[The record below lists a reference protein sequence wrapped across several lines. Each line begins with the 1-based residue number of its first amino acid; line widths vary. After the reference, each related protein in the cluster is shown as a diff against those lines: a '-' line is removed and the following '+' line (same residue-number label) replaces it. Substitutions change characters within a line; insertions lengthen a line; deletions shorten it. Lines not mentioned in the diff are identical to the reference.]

1 LFSKVLIQRSWVS
14 FNKNKKEDIM
24 KKIGL
29 IAGVSFL
36 AGAIFFALSF
46 GFLQKSVNNEPFL
59 SPAVAKAE
67 TVAAPVAANNFVS
80 IVRKVKPAVLKVI
93 SESIVESR
101 SFFGDDFFDQFFN
114 APNRREKR
122 AGEGSGFFISA
133 DGYILTNNHVV
144 KDTVKVKIFNINN
157 EEFTAKII
165 GTDPKTDLALLKI
178 NVKNVP
184 FIELGDSNAVE
195 VGEWVLAI
203 GNPFGQDLTVTSGI
217 ISAKG
222 RQLGL
227 AQYEDFLQTDAAI
240 NMGNSGGP
248 LINMKGEAI
257 GINSTI
263 LTPSAGNIGIG
274 FAIPANMAKKVVN
287 DLKSKGKVVRGW
299 FGIQIQEISESDA
312 KDLDLATSGVLI
324 AKVEDNSPAQK
335 AGLKR
340 YDLIVAVNGK
350 AVKTKTDLQM
360 EIANSAPGDEISVTI
375 FRNREKQTIKIKVS
389 EAPDSEREQAVVES
403 KNLNLGMVLMKNT
416 PALAREYDLKTAKG
430 LVVENVDADGAAA
443 ENGLK
448 PGDVILAVNRT
459 EIDSVEQF
467 KRVLAGKSAGAKV
480 MLLISRSGNEV
491 YIRFILP
498 E

>member
-1 LFSKVLIQRSWVS
+1 
-14 FNKNKKEDIM
+14 M

-46 GFLQKSVNNEPFL
+46 GFLQKTANHEPAIM
-59 SPAVAKAE
+59 PAVAMAE
-67 TVAAPVAANNFVS
+67 SVPGPTVPNSFAS
-80 IVRKVKPAVLKVI
+80 IVRKVKPAVVKVI

-101 SFFGDDFFDQFFN
+101 SMFGDDFFDQFFN
-114 APNRREKR
+114 VPRRQEKR
-122 AGEGSGFFISA
+122 SGEGSGFFITA

-144 KDTVKVKIFNINN
+144 KDAVKVRVYNIDN

-178 NVKNVP
+178 NDKNVP
-184 FIELGDSNAVE
+184 YIELGDSNAVE

-203 GNPFGQDLTVTSGI
+203 GNPFQQDLTVTAGI

-263 LTPSAGNIGIG
+263 LSPSAGNIGIG
-274 FAIPANMAKKVVN
+274 FAIPTNMAKKVVA

-299 FGIQIQEISESDA
+299 FGIQIQDINESEA
-312 KDLDLATSGVLI
+312 KDLDLAGAGALVQ
-324 AKVEDNSPAQK
+324 KVEDNSPAQR

-340 YDLIVAVNGK
+340 YDLIVAINGHAIK
-350 AVKTKTDLQM
+350 SAADLQM
-360 EIANSAPGDEISVTI
+360 EIANSAPGDVIDVTI
-375 FRNREKQTIKIKVS
+375 YRNHDKQALKVKVS
-389 EAPDSEREQAVVES
+389 EAPQTTREQAAAES
-403 KNLNLGMVLMKNT
+403 KGLNLGMTLVKNT
-416 PALAREYDLKTAKG
+416 PALAREYGLKTSKG
-430 LVVENVDADGAAA
+430 LVIDNVDRDGAAA
-443 ENGLK
+443 DNGLK

-467 KRVLAGKSAGAKV
+467 KRVLAGRRAGSTV
-480 MLLISRSGNEV
+480 MLLINRDGDEV
-491 YIRFILP
+491 YIRFALP

>member
-1 LFSKVLIQRSWVS
+1 
-14 FNKNKKEDIM
+14 M

-29 IAGVSFL
+29 IAGASFL
-36 AGAIFFALSF
+36 AGALFFALSF
-46 GFLQKSVNNEPFL
+46 GFLQKSVNHSPII
-59 SPAVAKAE
+59 SPAVARAE
-67 TVAAPVAANNFVS
+67 TVAAQVIPSSFVS
-80 IVRKVKPAVLKVI
+80 IVRKVKPAVVKVI
-93 SESIVESR
+93 SESIVEKR
-101 SFFGDDFFDQFFN
+101 SQFGDDFFDQFFN
-114 APNRREKR
+114 VPQRQEKR
-122 AGEGSGFFISA
+122 SGEGSGFFISA

-144 KDTVKVKIFNINN
+144 KDAVKVKIFNIDK

-178 NVKNVP
+178 NAKNVP

-227 AQYEDFLQTDAAI
+227 ATYEDFLQTDAAI

-274 FAIPANMAKKVVN
+274 FAIPTNMARKVVA

-299 FGIQIQEISESDA
+299 FGIQIQDITESDA
-312 KDLDLATSGVLI
+312 KDLELAAGGALVM
-324 AKVEDNSPAQK
+324 KVEENSPAQK

-340 YDLIVAVNGK
+340 YDLIVAINGR
-350 AVKTKTDLQM
+350 AVKSAAGLQM
-360 EIANSAPGDEISVTI
+360 EIANSAPGDEISVSI
-375 FRNREKQTIKIKVS
+375 FRNRDKQTVKISVS
-389 EAPDSEREQAVVES
+389 EAPDSVKEQSVAES
-403 KNLNLGMVLMKNT
+403 KSLNLGMVLVKNT
-416 PALAREYDLKTAKG
+416 PALAREYGLKTAKG
-430 LVVENVDADGAAA
+430 LVVENVDRGGAAA

-459 EIDSVEQF
+459 EIESVEQF
-467 KRVLAGKSAGAKV
+467 KRVLASR
-480 MLLISRSGNEV
+480 RSGSMVLLLVNRDGDEV
-491 YIRFILP
+491 YIRFALP

>member
-1 LFSKVLIQRSWVS
+1 
-14 FNKNKKEDIM
+14 M
-24 KKIGL
+24 KKIGI
-29 IAGVSFL
+29 IAGASFL

-46 GFLQKSVNNEPFL
+46 GFLQKTVNDQPVL
-59 SPAVAKAE
+59 SPPLVRAE
-67 TVAAPVAANNFVS
+67 SLPAPLAANNFVA
-80 IVRKVKPAVLKVI
+80 IVKKVKPAVVKVI
-93 SESIVESR
+93 SESIVQSR
-101 SFFGDDFFDQFFN
+101 SPFGDDFFDQFFN
-114 APNRREKR
+114 APQRQEKR
-122 AGEGSGFFISA
+122 SGEGSGFFISA

-144 KDTVKVKIFNINN
+144 RDAVKVKILNIDK

-178 NVKNVP
+178 NAKNVP
-184 FIELGDSNAVE
+184 FVELGDSSAVE

-203 GNPFGQDLTVTSGI
+203 GNPFGQISTVTAGI

-227 AQYEDFLQTDAAI
+227 AMYEDFLQTDAAI

-274 FAIPANMAKKVVN
+274 FAIPTNMAKKVVN

-299 FGIQIQEISESDA
+299 FGIQIQDISESDA
-312 KDLDLATSGVLI
+312 KDLELAAAGALI
-324 AKVEDNSPAQK
+324 GRVEDNSPAQK

-340 YDLIVAVNGK
+340 YDLIVAINGR
-350 AVKTKTDLQM
+350 AVKSAAELQM
-360 EIANSAPGDEISVTI
+360 EIANSAPGDEIEVTI
-375 FRNREKQTIKIKVS
+375 FRNRDKQTIKIKVS
-389 EAPDSEREQAVVES
+389 EAPDAIKDQAAAES
-403 KNLNLGMVLMKNT
+403 KSLNLGMVLVKNT
-416 PALAREYDLKTAKG
+416 PALAQEFELKTAKG
-430 LVVENVDADGAAA
+430 LVVQDVERGGAAA

-448 PGDVILAVNRT
+448 PGDIILAVNRS
-459 EIDSVEQF
+459 EVESVEQF
-467 KRVLAGKSAGAKV
+467 KRILAGRRSGSTV
-480 MLLISRSGNEV
+480 LLLINRNGDEV
-491 YIRFILP
+491 YRRFALP

>member
-1 LFSKVLIQRSWVS
+1 
-14 FNKNKKEDIM
+14 M
-24 KKIGL
+24 KKIGI
-29 IAGVSFL
+29 IAGASFL

-46 GFLQKSVNNEPFL
+46 GFLQKTVNEQPFL
-59 SPAVAKAE
+59 SPAVARAE
-67 TVAAPVAANNFVS
+67 SLALPTAANNFVS
-80 IVRKVKPAVLKVI
+80 IVKKVKPAVVKVI
-93 SESIVESR
+93 SESIVQNR
-101 SFFGDDFFDQFFN
+101 STFGDDFFDQFFN
-114 APNRREKR
+114 APQRQEKR
-122 AGEGSGFFISA
+122 SGEGSGFFISA

-144 KDTVKVKIFNINN
+144 KDAVKVKILNIDK
-157 EEFTAKII
+157 EEFIAKII

-178 NVKNVP
+178 NVKDVP
-184 FIELGDSNAVE
+184 YVALGDSSAAE

-203 GNPFGQDLTVTSGI
+203 GNPFGQVSTVTAGI

-274 FAIPANMAKKVVN
+274 FAIPANMAKKVVG
-287 DLKSKGKVVRGW
+287 DLKAKGKVVRGW
-299 FGIQIQEISESDA
+299 FGIQIQDINEGDA
-312 KDLDLATSGVLI
+312 KDLDLVAAGALI
-324 AKVEDNSPAQK
+324 GRVEDNSPAQR

-340 YDLIVAVNGK
+340 YDLIVAINGK
-350 AVKTKTDLQM
+350 PVKSSADLQM
-360 EIANSAPGDEISVTI
+360 EIANSAPGDEIEVTI
-375 FRNREKQTIKIKVS
+375 FRNRDKLSLKVKVS
-389 EAPDSEREQAVVES
+389 EAPDAAKELAVAES
-403 KNLNLGMVLMKNT
+403 KTLNLGMVLVKNT
-416 PALAREYDLKTAKG
+416 PALAREYELKTSKG
-430 LVVENVDADGAAA
+430 LVIENVERGGAAD

-448 PGDVILAVNRT
+448 TGDVILGVNRS

-467 KRVLAGKSAGAKV
+467 KRILASRRGGSKIF
-480 MLLISRSGNEV
+480 LLLNRNGEER
-491 YIRFILP
+491 YIPFSLP

>member
-1 LFSKVLIQRSWVS
+1 
-14 FNKNKKEDIM
+14 M

-29 IAGVSFL
+29 VAGASFL

-46 GFLQKSVNNEPFL
+46 GFLQRSANNEPII
-59 SPAVAKAE
+59 SPAVARAE
-67 TVAAPVAANNFVS
+67 SVAPSVVPNSFVT
-80 IVRKVKPAVLKVI
+80 IVRKVKPAVVKVI
-93 SESIVESR
+93 SESIMERR
-101 SFFGDDFFDQFFN
+101 SMFGDDFFDQFFN
-114 APNRREKR
+114 APRRQEKR
-122 AGEGSGFFISA
+122 SGEGSGFFISA

-144 KDTVKVKIFNINN
+144 KDAIKVKIFNIDKK
-157 EEFTAKII
+157 EFTAKII

-178 NVKNVP
+178 NDKNDP
-184 FIELGDSNAVE
+184 YIDLGDSNAVE

-203 GNPFGQDLTVTSGI
+203 GKPFGQDLTVTSGI

-227 AQYEDFLQTDAAI
+227 ATYEDFLQTDAAI

-274 FAIPANMAKKVVN
+274 FAIPANMAKKVVA

-299 FGIQIQEISESDA
+299 FGIQIQDITESDA
-312 KDLDLATSGVLI
+312 KDLELATGGALVSR
-324 AKVEDNSPAQK
+324 VEDNSPAQK
-335 AGLKR
+335 AGMKR
-340 YDLIVAVNGK
+340 YDLIVAINGRV
-350 AVKTKTDLQM
+350 VKSAADLQM

-375 FRNREKQTIKIKVS
+375 FRNRDKQVLKVKVS
-389 EAPDSEREQAVVES
+389 EAPDAAREQAAVES
-403 KNLNLGMVLMKNT
+403 KSMNLGMTLVKNT
-416 PALAREYDLKTAKG
+416 PALAREYDLKTPKG
-430 LVVENVDADGAAA
+430 LVVEDVERGGAAA
-443 ENGLK
+443 ENGIK

-459 EIDSVEQF
+459 ELDSVEQF
-467 KRVLAGKSAGAKV
+467 KRILAGR
-480 MLLISRSGNEV
+480 RSGSMVLLLVNRDGDEV
-491 YIRFILP
+491 YVRFALP

>member
-1 LFSKVLIQRSWVS
+1 
-14 FNKNKKEDIM
+14 M

-29 IAGVSFL
+29 IAGASFL

-46 GFLQKSVNNEPFL
+46 GFLQKSVNNEPII
-59 SPAVAKAE
+59 SPAVARAE
-67 TVAAPVAANNFVS
+67 SVAPAAAPNSFVS
-80 IVRKVKPAVLKVI
+80 IVRKVKPAVLKII
-93 SESIVESR
+93 SESVVQSR
-101 SFFGDDFFDQFFN
+101 SMFGDDFFDQFFN
-114 APNRREKR
+114 APQRQQKR
-122 AGEGSGFFISA
+122 SGEGSGFFISA

-144 KDTVKVKIFNINN
+144 KDAVKVKVYNIDK

-178 NVKNVP
+178 NDKNVP
-184 FIELGDSNAVE
+184 FINLGDSNSVE

-222 RQLGL
+222 RQLGM

-263 LTPSAGNIGIG
+263 LTPSQGNIGIG
-274 FAIPANMAKKVVN
+274 FAIPANLAKKVVA
-287 DLKSKGKVVRGW
+287 DLKTKGKVVRGW
-299 FGIQIQEISESDA
+299 FGIQIQDITEGDA
-312 KDLDLATSGVLI
+312 KDYDLPAGGVLVS
-324 AKVEDNSPAQK
+324 KVEENSPAQK

-340 YDLIVAVNGK
+340 YDLITVINGK
-350 AVKTKTDLQM
+350 AVKSASELSI
-360 EIANSAPGDEISVTI
+360 EIANSAPGDEVSVTI
-375 FRNREKQTIKIKVS
+375 FRNRDKQTFKVKVS
-389 EAPDSEREQAVVES
+389 EAPDAVREQAAAES
-403 KNLNLGMVLMKNT
+403 KGMNLGMTVLKNT
-416 PALAREYDLKTAKG
+416 PALAREYELKTSKG
-430 LVVENVDADGAAA
+430 LVVDKVDREGAGA

-459 EIDSVEQF
+459 ELNSVEQF
-467 KRVLAGKSAGAKV
+467 RQLLASRRAGSSV
-480 MLLISRSGNEV
+480 MLLINRDGDEV
-491 YIRFILP
+491 YIRFALP

>member
-1 LFSKVLIQRSWVS
+1 MK
-14 FNKNKKEDIM
+14 KKEGLM
-24 KKIGL
+24 KKIGFV
-29 IAGVSFL
+29 AGVSFL

-46 GFLQKSVNNEPFL
+46 GFLQKTVDNEPIL
-59 SPAVAKAE
+59 SPAVARAE
-67 TVAAPVAANNFVS
+67 SVAVSPAGVVPNSFVS
-80 IVRKVKPAVLKVI
+80 IVRKVKPAVLKII
-93 SESIVESR
+93 SESVVQNR
-101 SFFGDDFFDQFFN
+101 SMFGDDFFDQFFN
-114 APNRREKR
+114 APRRQEKR
-122 AGEGSGFFISA
+122 SGEGSGFFISA

-144 KDTVKVKIFNINN
+144 KDAVKVKVYNIDKT
-157 EEFTAKII
+157 EFTAKII
-165 GTDPKTDLALLKI
+165 GTDPKTDLALLKV
-178 NVKNVP
+178 NAKDVP
-184 FIELGDSNAVE
+184 FISLGDSSAVE

-203 GNPFGQDLTVTSGI
+203 GNPFNQDLTVTSGI

-222 RQLGL
+222 RQLGM

-274 FAIPANMAKKVVN
+274 FAIPTNMAKKVVA

-299 FGIQIQEISESDA
+299 FGIQITDITEGDA
-312 KDLDLATSGVLI
+312 KDLDLAAGGVLI
-324 AKVEDNSPAQK
+324 SRVEDNSPAQK

-340 YDLIVAVNGK
+340 YDLIVAINGK
-350 AVKTKTDLQM
+350 AVKAASDLQM
-360 EIANSAPGDEISVTI
+360 EIANSAPGDEVSVTV
-375 FRNREKQTIKIKVS
+375 FRNKDKQVLKVKVT
-389 EAPDSEREQAVVES
+389 EAPDAVKEQAAAE
-403 KNLNLGMVLMKNT
+403 NPGMDLGMTLVKNT
-416 PALAREYDLKTAKG
+416 PALARQYELKTPKG
-430 LVVENVDADGAAA
+430 LVVEDVARNGAAA

-467 KRVLAGKSAGAKV
+467 RRILAGRRAGSAI
-480 MLLISRSGNEV
+480 MLLVNRDGDEV
-491 YIRFILP
+491 YIRFALP

>member
-1 LFSKVLIQRSWVS
+1 
-14 FNKNKKEDIM
+14 M
-24 KKIGL
+24 KKIGI
-29 IAGVSFL
+29 IAGASFL

-46 GFLQKSVNNEPFL
+46 GFLQKTVNNQPVL
-59 SPAVAKAE
+59 SQAVVKAE
-67 TVAAPVAANNFVS
+67 SLSAPLAANNFVA
-80 IVRKVKPAVLKVI
+80 IVKKVKPAVVKVI
-93 SESIVESR
+93 SESIVDRR
-101 SFFGDDFFDQFFN
+101 SSFGDDFFDQFFN
-114 APNRREKR
+114 VPQRQQKR
-122 AGEGSGFFISA
+122 SGEGSGFFISA

-144 KDTVKVKIFNINN
+144 KDAVKVKIFNIDK

-178 NVKNVP
+178 NAKGVP
-184 FIELGDSNAVE
+184 FIDLGDSNSVE

-274 FAIPANMAKKVVN
+274 FAIPANMAKKVVA

-299 FGIQIQEISESDA
+299 FGIQIQDITESDA
-312 KDLDLATSGVLI
+312 KDLELAAGGALVM
-324 AKVEDNSPAQK
+324 KVEESSPAQK

-340 YDLIVAVNGK
+340 YDLIVAINGK
-350 AVKTKTDLQM
+350 AVRSAADLQM

-375 FRNREKQTIKIKVS
+375 FRNRDKQTVKIKVS
-389 EAPDSEREQAVVES
+389 EAPDAAKEQALAES
-403 KNLNLGMVLMKNT
+403 KSLNLGMALVKNT
-416 PALAREYDLKTAKG
+416 PALAREYGLKTAKG
-430 LVVENVDADGAAA
+430 LVVENVDRGGTAA

-448 PGDVILAVNRT
+448 LGDVILAVNRS

-467 KRVLAGKSAGAKV
+467 KRILASRRSGSMVL
-480 MLLISRSGNEV
+480 LLINRDGDEV
-491 YIRFILP
+491 YIRFALP

>member
-1 LFSKVLIQRSWVS
+1 
-14 FNKNKKEDIM
+14 M
-24 KKIGL
+24 KKIGI
-29 IAGVSFL
+29 IAGASFL

-46 GFLQKSVNNEPFL
+46 GFLQKAVDNQPVL
-59 SPAVAKAE
+59 SQ
-67 TVAAPVAANNFVS
+67 PVARAESLPSPLTGNNFVA
-80 IVRKVKPAVLKVI
+80 IVKKVKPAVVKVI
-93 SESIVESR
+93 SESIVQNR
-101 SFFGDDFFDQFFN
+101 SMFGDDLFDQFFN
-114 APNRREKR
+114 VPQRQEKR
-122 AGEGSGFFISA
+122 SGEGSGFFISA

-144 KDTVKVKIFNINN
+144 KDAVKVKILNVDK

-184 FIELGDSNAVE
+184 FVNLGDSSAVE

-203 GNPFGQDLTVTSGI
+203 GNPFGQVSTVTAGI

-248 LINMKGEAI
+248 LINMRGEAI

-263 LTPSAGNIGIG
+263 LSPSSGNIGIG
-274 FAIPANMAKKVVN
+274 FAIPADMAKKVVS
-287 DLKSKGKVVRGW
+287 DLKSKGKVMRGW
-299 FGIQIQEISESDA
+299 FGIQIVDVTESDA
-312 KDLDLATSGVLI
+312 KDLELATGGALVM
-324 AKVEDNSPAQK
+324 KVEENSPAQK

-340 YDLIVAVNGK
+340 YDLIVAINGK
-350 AVKTKTDLQM
+350 AVKAAADFMM
-360 EIANSAPGDEISVTI
+360 EIANSNPGDEIDVTI
-375 FRNREKQTIKIKVS
+375 FRNRDKQTIKIKVS
-389 EAPDSEREQAVVES
+389 EAPDSIKEQAVAES
-403 KNLNLGMVLMKNT
+403 KSLNLGMVLVKNT
-416 PALAREYDLKTAKG
+416 PALAREYELKTAKG
-430 LVVENVDADGAAA
+430 LVVENVDRGGVAA

-448 PGDVILAVNRT
+448 PGDVILAVNRS

-467 KRVLAGKSAGAKV
+467 KRILASRRNGSMVL
-480 MLLISRSGNEV
+480 LLINRNGDEV
-491 YIRFILP
+491 YVRFPLP

>member
-1 LFSKVLIQRSWVS
+1 
-14 FNKNKKEDIM
+14 M
-24 KKIGL
+24 KKIGI
-29 IAGVSFL
+29 IAGASFL

-46 GFLQKSVNNEPFL
+46 GFLQKTVNDQPVL
-59 SPAVAKAE
+59 SPAMVRAE
-67 TVAAPVAANNFVS
+67 SLSTTVTTNNFVA
-80 IVRKVKPAVLKVI
+80 IVKKVKPAVVKVI
-93 SESIVESR
+93 SESIVERR
-101 SFFGDDFFDQFFN
+101 SMFGDDFFDQFFN
-114 APNRREKR
+114 NAPQRQEKR
-122 AGEGSGFFISA
+122 SGEGSGFFISA

-144 KDTVKVKIFNINN
+144 KDAVKVKVMNIDK
-157 EEFTAKII
+157 EEFTARII

-178 NVKNVP
+178 NIKNVP
-184 FIELGDSNAVE
+184 FVELGDSSAVE

-203 GNPFGQDLTVTSGI
+203 GNPFGQVSTVTAGI

-274 FAIPANMAKKVVN
+274 FAIPANMAKKVVS

-299 FGIQIQEISESDA
+299 FGIQIQDVTESDA
-312 KDLDLATSGVLI
+312 KDLELATAGALVM
-324 AKVEDNSPAQK
+324 KVEENSPAQK

-340 YDLIVAVNGK
+340 YDLIVAINGK
-350 AVKTKTDLQM
+350 AVKAAADLQM
-360 EIANSAPGDEISVTI
+360 EIANSTPGDEINVTI
-375 FRNREKQTIKIKVS
+375 FRNRDKQTVKIKVS
-389 EAPDSEREQAVVES
+389 EAPDSIKEQAVAES
-403 KNLNLGMVLMKNT
+403 KSLNLGMVLVKNT
-416 PALAREYDLKTAKG
+416 PALAREYELKTAKG
-430 LVVENVDADGAAA
+430 LVIENVDRGGAAA

-448 PGDVILAVNRT
+448 PGDVILAVNRS

-467 KRVLAGKSAGAKV
+467 KRILASRRSGSMVL
-480 MLLISRSGNEV
+480 LLINRNGDEV
-491 YIRFILP
+491 YVRFSLP

>member
-1 LFSKVLIQRSWVS
+1 
-14 FNKNKKEDIM
+14 M
-24 KKIGL
+24 KKIGI
-29 IAGVSFL
+29 IAGASFL

-46 GFLQKSVNNEPFL
+46 GFLQKTVNDQPVL
-59 SPAVAKAE
+59 SQAVARAE
-67 TVAAPVAANNFVS
+67 SLSAPAAANNFVA
-80 IVRKVKPAVLKVI
+80 IVKKVKPAVVKVI
-93 SESIVESR
+93 SESIVQSR
-101 SFFGDDFFDQFFN
+101 SQFGDDFFDQFFN
-114 APNRREKR
+114 VPQRQEKR
-122 AGEGSGFFISA
+122 SGEGSGFFISA

-144 KDTVKVKIFNINN
+144 RDAVKVKILNVDK

-178 NVKNVP
+178 NVKKVP
-184 FIELGDSNAVE
+184 FVDLGDSSAVE

-203 GNPFGQDLTVTSGI
+203 GNPFGQVSTVTAGI

-263 LTPSAGNIGIG
+263 LTPSSGNIGIG
-274 FAIPANMAKKVVN
+274 FAIPANMAKKVVG

-299 FGIQIQEISESDA
+299 FGIQITDVMESDA
-312 KDLDLATSGVLI
+312 KDLDLPSAGVLVGG
-324 AKVEDNSPAQK
+324 VEENSPAQK

-340 YDLIVAVNGK
+340 YDLIVAINGK
-350 AVKTKTDLQM
+350 AVKSAADLQM
-360 EIANSAPGDEISVTI
+360 EIANSNPGDEITVTI
-375 FRNREKQTIKIKVS
+375 FRSRDKQNVKIKVS
-389 EAPDSEREQAVVES
+389 EAPDSIKEQAAAES
-403 KNLNLGMVLMKNT
+403 KSLNLGMVIVKNT
-416 PALAREYDLKTAKG
+416 PALAREYELKTAKG
-430 LVVENVDADGAAA
+430 LVIENVERGGIAA

-448 PGDVILAVNRT
+448 PGDVILAVNRS
-459 EIDSVEQF
+459 EINSVEQF
-467 KRVLAGKSAGAKV
+467 KRILTSRRGGSMVL
-480 MLLISRSGNEV
+480 LLINRNGDEM
-491 YIRFILP
+491 YIRFPLP

>member
-1 LFSKVLIQRSWVS
+1 
-14 FNKNKKEDIM
+14 M

-29 IAGVSFL
+29 IAGASFL
-36 AGAIFFALSF
+36 AGAVFFALSF
-46 GFLQKSVNNEPFL
+46 GFLQKSVDNEPII
-59 SPAVAKAE
+59 SPAVARAE
-67 TVAAPVAANNFVS
+67 TVVPAIASGNFVS

-93 SESIVESR
+93 SESVVAAR
-101 SFFGDDFFDQFFN
+101 SQFGDDFFDQFFN
-114 APNRREKR
+114 APQRQEKR
-122 AGEGSGFFISA
+122 SGEGSGFFISS

-144 KDTVKVKIFNINN
+144 KDAVKVKIFNIDK

-184 FIELGDSNAVE
+184 YIDLGDSNAEE

-203 GNPFGQDLTVTSGI
+203 GNPFGQDLTVTAGI

-274 FAIPANMAKKVVN
+274 FAIPSNMAKKVVA

-299 FGIQIQEISESDA
+299 FGIQIQNISESDA
-312 KDLDLATSGVLI
+312 KDLELATGGALVM
-324 AKVEDNSPAQK
+324 KVEENSPAQK

-340 YDLIVAVNGK
+340 YDLIVAINGK
-350 AVKTKTDLQM
+350 EVKSAAALQM
-360 EIANSAPGDEISVTI
+360 EIANSAPGDEVNVTI
-375 FRNREKQTIKIKVS
+375 FRNKDKQTVKIKVS
-389 EAPDSEREQAVVES
+389 EAPDAAKEQAVAES
-403 KNLNLGMVLMKNT
+403 KSLNLGMTLVKNT
-416 PALAREYDLKTAKG
+416 PALAREYELKTSQG
-430 LVVENVDADGAAA
+430 LVVDNLERGGAAA
-443 ENGLK
+443 DNGLK
-448 PGDVILAVNRT
+448 SGDVILAVNRT
-459 EIDSVEQF
+459 EIETVEQF
-467 KRVLAGKSAGAKV
+467 KRILAGRRSGSKV
-480 MLLISRSGNEV
+480 MLLVNRDGDEV
-491 YIRFILP
+491 YIPFALP

>member
-1 LFSKVLIQRSWVS
+1 MMKLFAYFQRLN
-14 FNKNKKEDIM
+14 FIKQEAIM
-24 KKIGL
+24 KKIGI
-29 IAGVSFL
+29 IAGASFL

-46 GFLQKSVNNEPFL
+46 GFLQKTVNNQPVLRPALARAESL
-59 SPAVAKAE
+59 ST
-67 TVAAPVAANNFVS
+67 TVTANNFVA
-80 IVRKVKPAVLKVI
+80 IVKKVKPAVVKVI
-93 SESIVESR
+93 SESIVERHSQ
-101 SFFGDDFFDQFFN
+101 FGDDFFDQFFN
-114 APNRREKR
+114 VPQGKEKR
-122 AGEGSGFFISA
+122 SGEGSGFFISA

-144 KDTVKVKIFNINN
+144 KDAVKVKIFNIDKQ
-157 EEFTAKII
+157 EFTAKII

-184 FIELGDSNAVE
+184 YVDLGDSSVVE

-203 GNPFGQDLTVTSGI
+203 GNPFGQDSTVTSGI

-274 FAIPANMAKKVVN
+274 FAIPSNMAKKVVS

-299 FGIQIQEISESDA
+299 FGIIIQDISEGDA
-312 KDLDLATSGVLI
+312 KDLELAAAGALI
-324 AKVEDNSPAQK
+324 GRVEDNSPAQK

-340 YDLIVAVNGK
+340 YDLIVAINGK
-350 AVKTKTDLQM
+350 AVKAAADLQM
-360 EIANSAPGDEISVTI
+360 EIANSAPGDEIEVTI
-375 FRNREKQTIKIKVS
+375 FRNRDKLNLKVKVS
-389 EAPDSEREQAVVES
+389 EAPDAVKEQAVAES
-403 KNLNLGMVLMKNT
+403 KSLNLGMDLVKNT
-416 PALAREYDLKTAKG
+416 PALAREYELKTAKG
-430 LVVENVDADGAAA
+430 LVVENVERGGAAA
-443 ENGLK
+443 ENLLK
-448 PGDVILAVNRT
+448 PGDVILAVNRS

-467 KRVLAGKSAGAKV
+467 KRILTSRHSGSMVL
-480 MLLISRSGNEV
+480 LLINRNGDEV
-491 YIRFILP
+491 YIRFSLP

>member
-1 LFSKVLIQRSWVS
+1 
-14 FNKNKKEDIM
+14 M

-29 IAGVSFL
+29 IAGASFL
-36 AGAIFFALSF
+36 AGAVFFALSF
-46 GFLQKSVNNEPFL
+46 GFLQKSVDNEPII
-59 SPAVAKAE
+59 SPAVARAE
-67 TVAAPVAANNFVS
+67 TVVPAIASGNFVS

-93 SESIVESR
+93 SESVVAAR
-101 SFFGDDFFDQFFN
+101 SQFGDDFFDQFFN
-114 APNRREKR
+114 APQRQEKR
-122 AGEGSGFFISA
+122 SGEGSGFFISS

-144 KDTVKVKIFNINN
+144 KDAVKVKIFNIDK

-184 FIELGDSNAVE
+184 YIDLGDSNAEE

-203 GNPFGQDLTVTSGI
+203 GNPFGQDLTVTAGI

-240 NMGNSGGP
+240 NLGNSGGP

-274 FAIPANMAKKVVN
+274 FAIPSNMAKKVVA

-299 FGIQIQEISESDA
+299 FGIQIQNISESDA
-312 KDLDLATSGVLI
+312 KDLELATGGALVM
-324 AKVEDNSPAQK
+324 KVEENSPAQK

-340 YDLIVAVNGK
+340 YDLIVAINGK
-350 AVKTKTDLQM
+350 EVKSAAALQM
-360 EIANSAPGDEISVTI
+360 EIANSAPGDEVNVTI
-375 FRNREKQTIKIKVS
+375 FRNKDKQTVKIKVS
-389 EAPDSEREQAVVES
+389 EAPDAAKEQAVAES
-403 KNLNLGMVLMKNT
+403 KSLNLGMTLVKNT
-416 PALAREYDLKTAKG
+416 PALAREYELKTSQG
-430 LVVENVDADGAAA
+430 LVVDNLERGGAAA
-443 ENGLK
+443 DNGLK
-448 PGDVILAVNRT
+448 SGDVILAVNRT
-459 EIDSVEQF
+459 EIETVEQF
-467 KRVLAGKSAGAKV
+467 KRLLAGRRSGSKV
-480 MLLISRSGNEV
+480 MLLVNRDGDEV
-491 YIRFILP
+491 YIPFALP

>member
-1 LFSKVLIQRSWVS
+1 MMKLFAYFLRLNHIKQ
-14 FNKNKKEDIM
+14 EDTM
-24 KKIGL
+24 KKIGI
-29 IAGVSFL
+29 IAGASFL

-46 GFLQKSVNNEPFL
+46 GFLQKTVNDQPVL
-59 SPAVAKAE
+59 RPAVISAE
-67 TVAAPVAANNFVS
+67 TISAPGAANNFVA
-80 IVRKVKPAVLKVI
+80 IVKKVKPAVVKVI
-93 SESIVESR
+93 SESIVQSR
-101 SFFGDDFFDQFFN
+101 SPFGDDFFDQFFN
-114 APNRREKR
+114 VPQRQQKR
-122 AGEGSGFFISA
+122 SGEGSGFFISA

-144 KDTVKVKIFNINN
+144 RDAIKVKVFNIDK

-178 NVKNVP
+178 NDKNVP
-184 FIELGDSNAVE
+184 YIDLGDSNAVE

-227 AQYEDFLQTDAAI
+227 ATYEDFLQTDAAI

-274 FAIPANMAKKVVN
+274 FAIPSNMAKKVIS

-299 FGIQIQEISESDA
+299 FGIQIQDITGSEA
-312 KDLDLATSGVLI
+312 KDLDLAMAGALVQ
-324 AKVEDNSPAQK
+324 KVEENSPAQK

-340 YDLIVAVNGK
+340 YDLIVAINGK
-350 AVKTKTDLQM
+350 TIKTAAELQM
-360 EIANSAPGDEISVTI
+360 EIANSNPGDEIEVTI
-375 FRNREKQTIKIKVS
+375 FRNRDKQTVKIKVS
-389 EAPDSEREQAVVES
+389 EAPDSIKERALAES
-403 KNLNLGMVLMKNT
+403 KSLNLGMTLVKNT
-416 PALAREYDLKTAKG
+416 PALAREYELKTSKG
-430 LVVENVDADGAAA
+430 LVVDNVDRDGVAA

-448 PGDVILAVNRT
+448 PGDVILAVNRS

-467 KRVLAGKSAGAKV
+467 KRILASRRGGSSV
-480 MLLISRSGNEV
+480 MLLINRDGDEV
-491 YIRFILP
+491 YRRFALP